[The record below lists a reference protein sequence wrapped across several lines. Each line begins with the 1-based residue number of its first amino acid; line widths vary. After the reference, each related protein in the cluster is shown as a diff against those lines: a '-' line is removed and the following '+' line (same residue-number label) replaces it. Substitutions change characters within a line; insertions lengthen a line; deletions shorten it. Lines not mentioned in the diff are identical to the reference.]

1 MSSDSSVAIR
11 VEGVSKSFRT
21 LRRPLER
28 LVHLLNPRESAVAS
42 ADEFRA
48 LDNVSFEVERGK
60 AFGIMGQNGS
70 GKSTLLQI
78 ISGIMTPTAGKVSVE
93 GKVAALL
100 ELGSGF
106 NPEFTGLENV
116 YLNASVL
123 GLSKAEIDDKLEA
136 IIAFADIGV
145 HIDLPVKTYSSGMM
159 LRLAFAVQV
168 SIEPEI
174 LIIDE
179 ALAVGDAKFQLKCFR
194 RLEQL
199 KANGTTILFVSHAV
213 DTVKSFCDS
222 ALVLHKSRPI
232 FLGDAKVATIKYLE
246 TLFPDQQGMA
256 AAISDSQG
264 RSTAPSLAR
273 IEASGTAITIN
284 GANFETSTFGVGGA
298 SLQALRIEGIESP
311 NTLVGGEP
319 ITFLADFSWD
329 KQTILGLIKD
339 EGYAANITL
348 GISIANRKG
357 EYIFGCNGFD
367 AGLGIDCVASDSARL
382 RFSFAM
388 PYLVNGDYFVSVAIA
403 LGDTNRH
410 IQLKWYDCF
419 VAVQCATRGKNV
431 YGLLGIDYSLDR
443 IEGNVA

>member
-1 MSSDSSVAIR
+1 MSSDFPIAIR
-11 VEGVSKSFRT
+11 VAGVSKSFKT
-21 LRRPLER
+21 SQRPFQR
-28 LVHLLNPRESAVAS
+28 LGQLLNPRHGRTAT

-48 LDNVSFEVERGK
+48 LDNISFEVERGK

-78 ISGIMTPTAGKVSVE
+78 ISGIMTPSAGTVSVK

-123 GLSKAEIDDKLEA
+123 GLTKAEIDEKLEA

-168 SIEPEI
+168 SIEPEV

-179 ALAVGDAKFQLKCFR
+179 ALAVGDARFQLKCFR
-194 RLEQL
+194 RLDQL
-199 KANGTTILFVSHAV
+199 KANGTTILFVSHAI

-222 ALVLHKSRPI
+222 ALVLHKGQPI

-246 TLFPDQQGMA
+246 TLFPDQQGMTTA
-256 AAISDSQG
+256 APDGQAGTGTSG
-264 RSTAPSLAR
+264 LALA
-273 IEASGTAITIN
+273 ELSETTLTIDPTN
-284 GANFETSTFGVGGA
+284 LETSTFGVGGA
-298 SLQALRIEGIESP
+298 SLSALKIEGIERP

-319 ITFLADFSWD
+319 ITFLADFCWE
-329 KQTILGLIKD
+329 QQAILGLIND

-348 GISIANRKG
+348 GISIANSKG

-367 AGLGIDCVASDSARL
+367 SDLKIDCLATDSASL
-382 RFSFAM
+382 RFNFIA
-388 PYLVNGDYFVSVAIA
+388 PYLIDGDYFVSVAIA
-403 LGDTNRH
+403 LGDVDRH

-419 VAVQCATRGKNV
+419 IAVRCVTRGKNV

-443 IEGNVA
+443 IEGNAA